1 MFMIHNYLTEIWLI
15 IGIICVVIEFF
26 TVPSIGFLFLGLGAL
41 SNTLVVYNYDINLQN
56 QIMIFGILSLI
67 WFSILYLP
75 LKKYVYSTTA
85 KAENY
90 SDMVGKTVEVHSS
103 TISSHTIVRQVKWS
117 GVIMN
122 AYLAPNEEE
131 AKTGD
136 QLFIIKVKGNILV
149 CSRHKPNHH

>member
-1 MFMIHNYLTEIWLI
+1 MNNYLTEIWLI
-15 IGIICVVIEFF
+15 IGIICLVIEFF
-26 TVPSIGFLFLGLGAL
+26 AVLSIGFLFLGLGAL
-41 SNTLVVYNYDINLQN
+41 SNTPVVYNYDINLQN
-56 QIMIFGILSLI
+56 QITIFGILSLI

-90 SDMVGKTVEVHSS
+90 SDMVGKAVEVHSS
-103 TISSHTIVRQVKWS
+103 TISSHTIGQVKWS

-136 QLFIIKVKGNILV
+136 QLFIIEVKGNILV
-149 CSRHKPNHH
+149 CSRHKPNHN